1 MLSMADIPNQ
11 QECLTMQ
18 PNDQTPIAA
27 TAAQVENRATRGK
40 AALMAG
46 ASFPAQHNPAE
57 LPLDAETAAP
67 VAGLS
72 LGAFWRAV
80 AAGRMPAPVYPMP
93 RAPRWYAS
101 EIRHAMEQTRCL
113 PRNQAAA
120 RRLARMNSAA

>member
-1 MLSMADIPNQ
+1 
-11 QECLTMQ
+11 MQ
-18 PNDQTPIAA
+18 PSFPKSPQAVPQNPAEIPLDAE
-27 TAAQVENRATRGK
+27 TAAQVKNRATRGK

-46 ASFPAQHNPAE
+46 ASFPAPHNPAE
-57 LPLDAETAAP
+57 IPLDAETAAP

-101 EIRHAMEQTRCL
+101 EIRAAMEQTRCL

-120 RRLARMNSAA
+120 RRMARMTSIA

>member
-1 MLSMADIPNQ
+1 MGIP
-11 QECLTMQ
+11 ESAGVPLTMQ
-18 PNDQTPIAA
+18 SHIENQTAA

-40 AALMAG
+40 AALMAS
-46 ASFPAQHNPAE
+46 ASIPAQHNPAE
-57 LPLDAETAAP
+57 LPLDAEAAAP

>member
-1 MLSMADIPNQ
+1 MLFIHRHPESSGVPKI
-11 QECLTMQ
+11 MQ
-18 PNDQTPIAA
+18 P
-27 TAAQVENRATRGK
+27 
-40 AALMAG
+40 
-46 ASFPAQHNPAE
+46 SFPKSPQAAPHNAAE
-57 LPLDAETAAP
+57 IPLDAETAAP

-101 EIRHAMEQTRCL
+101 EIRAAMEQTRCL

-120 RRLARMNSAA
+120 RRMARMTSIA

>member
-1 MLSMADIPNQ
+1 MNGLPQLFGVS
-11 QECLTMQ
+11 LTMQ
-18 PNDQTPIAA
+18 PN
-27 TAAQVENRATRGK
+27 
-40 AALMAG
+40 
-46 ASFPAQHNPAE
+46 FPKSPQAAQHNPAE

-101 EIRHAMEQTRCL
+101 EIRHAMEQTRSL

>member
-1 MLSMADIPNQ
+1 MQSNIENQ
-11 QECLTMQ
+11 T
-18 PNDQTPIAA
+18 AA

-40 AALMAG
+40 AALMAS
-46 ASFPAQHNPAE
+46 ASIPAQPNPAE

>member
-1 MLSMADIPNQ
+1 MQSHIENQ
-11 QECLTMQ
+11 T
-18 PNDQTPIAA
+18 AA
-27 TAAQVENRATRGK
+27 IAAQVENRAARGK
-40 AALMAG
+40 ATLMAG
-46 ASFPAQHNPAE
+46 ASIPAQPNPAE
-57 LPLDAETAAP
+57 IPLDAETAAP

>member
-1 MLSMADIPNQ
+1 MR
-11 QECLTMQ
+11 

-27 TAAQVENRATRGK
+27 TVAQVENRATRGK

-101 EIRHAMEQTRCL
+101 EIRHAMEATRCL

>member
-1 MLSMADIPNQ
+1 MQSNIENQ
-11 QECLTMQ
+11 T
-18 PNDQTPIAA
+18 AA

-40 AALMAG
+40 AAPMAS
-46 ASFPAQHNPAE
+46 ASIPAQHNPAE
-57 LPLDAETAAP
+57 IPLDAETAAP

-101 EIRHAMEQTRCL
+101 EIRAAMEQTRCL

>member
-1 MLSMADIPNQ
+1 
-11 QECLTMQ
+11 MQ
-18 PNDQTPIAA
+18 PNVLSQT
-27 TAAQVENRATRGK
+27 
-40 AALMAG
+40 AG
-46 ASFPAQHNPAE
+46 IPTQPNPAE
-57 LPLDAETAAP
+57 IPLDAETAAT

-101 EIRHAMEQTRCL
+101 EIRAAMEQTRCL